1 MSFTSTDLASIETA
15 IIALSS
21 GEAVQ
26 SVTMSNGNTV
36 QYREADLDKLIKI
49 RSLIQRETGATHR
62 RVYAYNKGRYSL

>member
-1 MSFTSTDLASIETA
+1 MSFTSTDLAAIEAA

-62 RVYAYNKGRYSL
+62 RVYAANKGRYSL